1 MRLGGNMQLDKLARS
16 MDPKEPAIQI
26 NDHIFMGKGVSN
38 SYLVTTPEGDVLI
51 NAGEPFEDHTA
62 RYSKVSRGPVR
73 KIVFTQSHHDHI
85 GSWARFSGP
94 DVETIVQANFAF
106 VRGERNRLARHFLPR
121 RQRIFGER
129 PDWGGEVRL
138 RTNEVIAEPVPTTT
152 FRDLHAFEIGG
163 RRFELFSAPGGETLD
178 SLFVW
183 LPEERTVFTG
193 NFLGPI
199 FGTIPNLYTIRGDRL
214 RSAVRYLEGV
224 EQLLALEPRM
234 LITGHGDPVAGAE
247 RVHEELAKLR
257 DAVRFIYDETVKGMN
272 EGIDVFT
279 LMRTVTLPPHLRLG
293 QGHGKVSW
301 CVRAIWEEATGW
313 FRFESTTELYDVPA
327 RAIWGELAEMA
338 GGPDVLAGRAAGHVA
353 ADRPLEALHLIDI
366 ALSVDP
372 AHRTTLQ
379 TKLEA
384 LQILLDRSGREN
396 YSEVH
401 WLESEM
407 DAARAA
413 LGEGG

>member
-1 MRLGGNMQLDKLARS
+1 
-16 MDPKEPAIQI
+16 MDPNESAIQI

-38 SYLVTTPEGDVLI
+38 SYLVTTSDGDVLI

-62 RYSKVSRGPVR
+62 RYSKVSRGPIR
-73 KIVFTQSHHDHI
+73 KIIFTQSHHDHI
-85 GSWARFSGP
+85 GSWARFTGP
-94 DVETIVQANFAF
+94 NVETIVQENFPF

-129 PDWGGEVRL
+129 PDWGREVRL
-138 RTNEVIAEPVPTTT
+138 RTNEVIAEPVLTTT
-152 FRDLHAFEIGG
+152 FKDFYSFDVGG
-163 RRFELFSAPGGETLD
+163 LRFELIAAAGGETLD

-183 LPEERTVFTG
+183 LPDEKTVFSG
-193 NFLGPI
+193 NYLGPI

-214 RSAVRYLEGV
+214 RSAVRYLEGL
-224 EQLLALEPRM
+224 ERLIALEPRM
-234 LITGHGDPVAGAE
+234 LITGHGDPIVGRE
-247 RVHEELAKLR
+247 RVHDELAKLR
-257 DAVRFIYDETVKGMN
+257 DAVRYVYDETVKGMN
-272 EGIDVFT
+272 QGTDVFT
-279 LMRTVTLPPHLRLG
+279 LMRTVTLPPHLQLG

-327 RAIWGELAEMA
+327 RAIWPELAEIA
-338 GGPDVLAGRAAGHVA
+338 GGPDVLARRAADHVA
-353 ADRPLEALHLIDI
+353 AGRPLEALHLIDI

-372 AHRTTLQ
+372 VHKRTRQ
-379 TKLEA
+379 TQIEA

-401 WLESEM
+401 WLESEIE
-407 DAARAA
+407 AARAA
-413 LGEGG
+413 LGRGG